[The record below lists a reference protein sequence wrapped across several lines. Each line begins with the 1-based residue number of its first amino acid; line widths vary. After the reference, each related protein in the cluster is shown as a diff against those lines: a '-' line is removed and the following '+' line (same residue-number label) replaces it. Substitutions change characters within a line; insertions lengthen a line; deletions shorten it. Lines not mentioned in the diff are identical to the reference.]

1 MNGYPINVSGIRMNE
16 VAKIAVDENT
26 INDNAIIKLILGGKK
41 KSYKTIVDR
50 YQRSAFFFARGMI
63 GNSDDAY
70 DLSQEAFVRAYNNL
84 NEFDPIYPF
93 KVWFYKI
100 LSNLCKNYLRQ
111 RKSRESVVTSTE
123 MTDIASAP
131 KSARPDVVYEKSET
145 QQIVWEAI
153 GELPEK
159 FKEIIILNHFQ
170 DMSYEQIA
178 SILDMP
184 RGSVMSR
191 LYYARQNLRGIL
203 EGKGVRI

>member
-1 MNGYPINVSGIRMNE
+1 MNDV
-16 VAKIAVDENT
+16 VKIAADENT
-26 INDNAIIKLILGGKK
+26 TNDNAIVKLILSGKK

-50 YQRSAFFFARGMI
+50 YQRSAFLFARGMI

-70 DLSQEAFVRAYNNL
+70 DLSQEAFVRAYKNL
-84 NEFDPIYPF
+84 SKFDPIYPF
-93 KVWFYKI
+93 RVWFYKI
-100 LSNLCKNYLRQ
+100 LSNLCKNHLRQ
-111 RKSRESVVTSTE
+111 RKNRASVVTSSE
-123 MTDIASAP
+123 MTDIARAP

-145 QQIVWEAI
+145 QQKIWEAV

-178 SILDMP
+178 SILNMP

-191 LYYARQNLRGIL
+191 LYYARQNLREIL